1 MFYIYINFQRSM
13 QWYFANSDQYQNPYN
28 FFLFFFIKKWMG
40 ILNILIGF
48 YEKFEQIVEI
58 EKN

>member
-1 MFYIYINFQRSM
+1 M